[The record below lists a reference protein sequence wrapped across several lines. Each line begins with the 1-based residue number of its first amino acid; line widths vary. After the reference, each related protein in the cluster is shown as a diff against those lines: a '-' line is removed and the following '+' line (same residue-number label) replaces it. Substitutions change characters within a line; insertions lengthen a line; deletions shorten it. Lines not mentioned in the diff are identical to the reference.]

1 MTPIAIILAAGKS
14 TRIKSKKPKALHEVC
29 GKPMLQFVLDACFD
43 AGCQRILVVVGHGK
57 DEVVAQFGQDR
68 RIEWVEQTEQLG
80 TGHAARM
87 CEPQLRGH
95 QGDVFILTGDGPLI
109 RGEVLRT
116 LLRAHRDEHAAASM
130 ATAILDDPTGYGRVV
145 RDADGQFIQIVEQ
158 ADASPEQREIKEVF
172 PSYYCLRAE
181 DLLLA
186 LSKLKNTTNKKG
198 EYYLTDV
205 YGILRAGGRKVVAVQ
220 AVAADD
226 VLGVNDRNQLAT
238 IDAIMQDRI
247 QRDLRTAG
255 VTIVSGINT
264 YIEAGASIGPDTTVQ
279 PFTFIG
285 RDSSIGPDCVIGP
298 FACLPPESIVPEG
311 SVISSNVGRAP
322 TEFAR

>member
-1 MTPIAIILAAGKS
+1 M
-14 TRIKSKKPKALHEVC
+14 
-29 GKPMLQFVLDACFD
+29 
-43 AGCQRILVVVGHGK
+43 
-57 DEVVAQFGQDR
+57 
-68 RIEWVEQTEQLG
+68 
-80 TGHAARM
+80 
-87 CEPQLRGH
+87 
-95 QGDVFILTGDGPLI
+95 
-109 RGEVLRT
+109 
-116 LLRAHRDEHAAASM
+116 
-130 ATAILDDPTGYGRVV
+130 
-145 RDADGQFIQIVEQ
+145 
-158 ADASPEQREIKEVF
+158 
-172 PSYYCLRAE
+172 
-181 DLLLA
+181 
-186 LSKLKNTTNKKG
+186 
-198 EYYLTDV
+198 
-205 YGILRAGGRKVVAVQ
+205 AVQ
-220 AVAADD
+220 AVAAED

-311 SVISSNVGRAP
+311 SVISNNVGRAP